1 MRQPRPGSIRAA
13 LLGCGAAGPPL
24 FVAAFLV
31 QGALRPNYSALRHP
45 VSSLALSDFGWVQVA
60 NFIVTG
66 TLLLAFAIGLRPA
79 LARYGGGIWAPLL
92 IGLVAAGL
100 IGAGI
105 FTADP
110 VNGYPPGT
118 PDTLVYTAEGAL
130 HDAFSVPV
138 FVALPAACCVVGYRL
153 ARAGHRW
160 WAPYSVGTAVVFLT
174 GFVLASLGFSQQP
187 TLTPVS
193 GLLQRLTLLV
203 GLTWLTALAI
213 WLLAENRQD
222 AVAATPARDR

>member
-1 MRQPRPGSIRAA
+1 VRQRRPGSVRTV

-31 QGALRPNYSALRHP
+31 QGALRPDYSALRHP
-45 VSSLALSDFGWVQVA
+45 VSSLALGDLGWGQAA

-79 LARYGGGIWAPLL
+79 LGRYGGGIWAPLL
-92 IGLVAAGL
+92 IGLVAVGL
-100 IGAGI
+100 VGAGI

-118 PDTLVYTAEGAL
+118 PDTPVYTAEGAL
-130 HDAFSVPV
+130 HDAFSIPV

-160 WAPYSVGTAVVFLT
+160 WAAYSAGTAAVFLP
-174 GFVLASLGFSQQP
+174 GFVLASLGFSQHP
-187 TLTPVS
+187 TLTPIG

-203 GLTWLTALAI
+203 GLTWLTALALR
-213 WLLAENRQD
+213 LLSANHRD
-222 AVAATPARDR
+222 A